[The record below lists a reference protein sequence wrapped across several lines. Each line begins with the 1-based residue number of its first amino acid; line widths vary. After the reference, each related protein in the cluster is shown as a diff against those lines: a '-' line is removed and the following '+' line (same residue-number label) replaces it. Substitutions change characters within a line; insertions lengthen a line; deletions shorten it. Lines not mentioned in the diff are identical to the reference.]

1 MGKVKNM
8 AWDQATDF
16 LGKVEDDLNSGALNK
31 EDALIKMKNF
41 DGNLALEGIDD
52 EYAAED
58 WVDLV
63 IADRQNKVQKM
74 REGGQIWKLKN
85 IQQKK

>member
-16 LGKVEDDLNSGALNK
+16 LGKVESKLLDGEMTKETALTK
-31 EDALIKMKNF
+31 LKNF

-58 WVDLV
+58 WVDMVLTEKSN
-63 IADRQNKVQKM
+63 QVQKM
-74 REGGQIWKLKN
+74 REGAVI
-85 IQQKK
+85 

>member
-16 LGKVEDDLNSGALNK
+16 LDKVETDLNSGTINK
-31 EDALIKMKNF
+31 LDAVTKMKNF

-52 EYAAED
+52 EYAMDD
-58 WVDLV
+58 WVDMVLT
-63 IADRQNKVQKM
+63 DKSNEVQKL
-74 REGGQIWKLKN
+74 REGGMV
-85 IQQKK
+85 

>member
-16 LGKVEDDLNSGALNK
+16 LSEVESKLLDGEMTKETALTK
-31 EDALIKMKNF
+31 LKNF

-58 WVDLV
+58 WVDMVLTEKSN
-63 IADRQNKVQKM
+63 QVQKM
-74 REGGQIWKLKN
+74 REGAVI
-85 IQQKK
+85 

>member
-16 LGKVEDDLNSGALNK
+16 LGEVESKLLEGEMTKETALTK
-31 EDALIKMKNF
+31 LKNF

-52 EYAAED
+52 DFAAEE
-58 WVDLV
+58 WVDMV
-63 IADRQNKVQKM
+63 ITDRQNQVQKL
-74 REGGQIWKLKN
+74 REGGMV
-85 IQQKK
+85 

>member
-16 LGKVEDDLNSGALNK
+16 LSEVESKLLDGEMTKETALTK
-31 EDALIKMKNF
+31 LKNF

-58 WVDLV
+58 WVDMVLTEKSN
-63 IADRQNKVQKM
+63 QVQKL
-74 REGGQIWKLKN
+74 REGAVI
-85 IQQKK
+85 

>member
-16 LGKVEDDLNSGALNK
+16 LSEVESKLLDGEMTKETALTK
-31 EDALIKMKNF
+31 LKNF

-58 WVDLV
+58 WVDMV
-63 IADRQNKVQKM
+63 IADKQKEVQNL
-74 REGGQIWKLKN
+74 REGGQI
-85 IQQKK
+85 

>member
-16 LGKVEDDLNSGALNK
+16 LNKVEDDLKSGTINK
-31 EDALIKMKNF
+31 LDAVNKMKNF

-58 WVDLV
+58 WVDMV
-63 IADRQNKVQKM
+63 IADKQKEVQNL
-74 REGGQIWKLKN
+74 REGGQI
-85 IQQKK
+85 

>member
-16 LGKVEDDLNSGALNK
+16 LDKVEDELKSGALNK
-31 EDALIKMKNF
+31 EDALIKMKKF

-52 EYAAED
+52 EYAAEE
-58 WVDLV
+58 WVDQV
-63 IADRQNKVQKM
+63 ITDRQNEVQKM
-74 REGGQIWKLKN
+74 RMEAKI
-85 IQQKK
+85 

>member
-31 EDALIKMKNF
+31 EDALIKMKKF

-52 EYAAED
+52 EYAAEE
-58 WVDLV
+58 WVDQV
-63 IADRQNKVQKM
+63 ITDRQNEVQKM
-74 REGGQIWKLKN
+74 RMEAKI
-85 IQQKK
+85 

>member
-1 MGKVKNM
+1 MEGYIMGKVKNM

-16 LGKVEDDLNSGALNK
+16 LSEVESKLLDGEMTKETALTK
-31 EDALIKMKNF
+31 LKNF

-58 WVDLV
+58 WVDMVLTEKSN
-63 IADRQNKVQKM
+63 QVQKL
-74 REGGQIWKLKN
+74 REGAVI
-85 IQQKK
+85 

>member
-16 LGKVEDDLNSGALNK
+16 LGEVESKLLEGEMTKENALTK
-31 EDALIKMKNF
+31 LKNF

-52 EYAAED
+52 EYAMDD
-58 WVDLV
+58 WVDMVLT
-63 IADRQNKVQKM
+63 DKKV
-74 REGGQIWKLKN
+74 GAI
-85 IQQKK
+85 I

>member
-16 LGKVEDDLNSGALNK
+16 LDKVEDDLKSGTINK
-31 EDALIKMKNF
+31 LDAVTKMKNF

-52 EYAAED
+52 EYAAEE
-58 WVDLV
+58 WVDQV
-63 IADRQNKVQKM
+63 ITDRQNEVQKM
-74 REGGQIWKLKN
+74 RMEAKI
-85 IQQKK
+85 

>member
-8 AWDQATDF
+8 AWNQATDF
-16 LGKVEDDLNSGALNK
+16 SGKVEDDLNSGALNK

-58 WVDLV
+58 WVDQV
-63 IADRQNKVQKM
+63 ITDRQNEVQKM
-74 REGGQIWKLKN
+74 REGGTI
-85 IQQKK
+85 